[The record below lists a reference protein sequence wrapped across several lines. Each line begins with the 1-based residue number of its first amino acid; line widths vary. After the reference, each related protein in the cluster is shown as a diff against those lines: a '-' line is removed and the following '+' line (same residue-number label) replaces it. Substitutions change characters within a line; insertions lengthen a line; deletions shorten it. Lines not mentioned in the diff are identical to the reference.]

1 MTWQLTKQRTCTLQS
16 SFAFISI
23 YQAEGPL
30 KDVFAGLY
38 VALDRVVKAEMEVLS
53 FGMLAM
59 FLFPSPV
66 KFNHLFRQL
75 SLVCLPLLVA
85 PRGYCVTLWCG
96 LLHQQE
102 ESVQEVVL
110 LHCSSDRI
118 PSPSCWLFLLCLNMQ
133 QSSACSCLKLW
144 FICCHHTQFCC
155 FIVCFEKNSDDLNSW
170 SLMDLWKTLA

>member
-1 MTWQLTKQRTCTLQS
+1 MLASL
-16 SFAFISI
+16 FALVSI

-30 KDVFAGLY
+30 KGVVAGLY
-38 VALDRVVKAEMEVLS
+38 LALDRVVKAGVEVLS
-53 FGMLAM
+53 FGTLAT
-59 FLFPSPV
+59 LLSPSPV

-75 SLVCLPLLVA
+75 SLVCLPLLVV
-85 PRGYCVTLWCG
+85 PRRHCVTLWCG
-96 LLHQQE
+96 LLPQQE

-110 LHCSSDRI
+110 LHYSSDCI
-118 PSPSCWLFLLCLNMQ
+118 SSPSCWLFLRCLNMQ

-144 FICCHHTQFCC
+144 FIHCHHTQFCC